1 MEYYEATKNDRYMI
15 FHHKIQQL
23 LAKPSVLAVLNMEA
37 VKSNTANITN
47 KTPEKVLEIF
57 YFLFLIFNQIEE

>member
-1 MEYYEATKNDRYMI
+1 MI

-37 VKSNTANITN
+37 VKSNNNAAITN
-47 KTPEKVLEIF
+47 KTPDKVKTRKKKK
-57 YFLFLIFNQIEE
+57 